1 VDIRPPHTET
11 GLAQRPLSGTAPH
24 LPQGLDPQQVADRIV
39 SALRDGE
46 KDLPSTAFT
55 G

>member
-1 VDIRPPHTET
+1 MAVVNVKSEIAGNVWKIQTKP
-11 GLAQRPLSGTAPH
+11 G
-24 LPQGLDPQQVADRIV
+24 DRIEV
-39 SALRDGE
+39 DGQFPFVAALRDGE